1 MVDNI
6 IGPFSPDDWFCL
18 RQIRESVR
26 WMKDKDTERYRLQI
40 NKEKDIYKGILKE
53 YGVAA

>member
-1 MVDNI
+1 MSSNI
-6 IGPFSPDDWFCL
+6 IGPFSADDWFCL

-40 NKEKDIYKGILKE
+40 DKEKDIYKGILNE
-53 YGVAA
+53 YLKAA